1 MSTKVCITIQVE
13 VTDLDLSGCRVYPP
27 NGLHDGY
34 EVDTSDI
41 TFWNYEVVDCDYDSI
56 CRHLVENWIEGK
68 EYERS
73 EMMSG
78 REDMAKH

>member
-1 MSTKVCITIQVE
+1 MKVCITIQVD
-13 VTDLDLSGCRVYPP
+13 VTDLNLSGCRVYPP

-41 TFWNYEVVDCDYDSI
+41 TFWNYEVHDADYDSI

-68 EYERS
+68 EYEQS

>member
-1 MSTKVCITIQVE
+1 MKVCITIHVD
-13 VTDLDLSGCRVYPP
+13 VSDLDLSGCRVYPP

-41 TFWNYEVVDCDYDSI
+41 KFWNYECVDADYDSI
-56 CRHLVENWIEGK
+56 CRHLVEEHIEGR
-68 EYERS
+68 EYAMS

-78 REDMAKH
+78 HEDMAKH

>member
-1 MSTKVCITIQVE
+1 MKVCITIQVD
-13 VTDLDLSGCRVYPP
+13 VTDLNLSGCRVYPP

-41 TFWNYEVVDCDYDSI
+41 TFWNYEVHDADYDSI

>member
-1 MSTKVCITIQVE
+1 MSKVCITIQVD
-13 VTDLDLSGCRVYPP
+13 VTDLDLSGCQVYPP
-27 NGLHDGY
+27 NGLHEGF

-41 TFWNYEVVDCDYDSI
+41 KFWNYEVVDCDYDSI
-56 CRHLVENWIEGK
+56 CRHLVEDWIDGK

-78 REDMAKH
+78 REDMATH

>member
-1 MSTKVCITIQVE
+1 MKVCITIHVD
-13 VTDLDLSGCRVYPP
+13 VTDLNLSGCRVYSP
-27 NGLHDGY
+27 NGLHEGY

-41 TFWNYEVVDCDYDSI
+41 KFWNYEVHDADYDSI
-56 CRHLVENWIEGK
+56 CRHLVESWIDGK

>member
-1 MSTKVCITIQVE
+1 MSKVWIQINVD
-13 VTDLDLSGCRVYPP
+13 VRDLDLSGCRVYPP

-41 TFWNYEVVDCDYDSI
+41 KFWNYEVHDADYDSI
-56 CRHLVENWIEGK
+56 CRHLVEEHIEGR
-68 EYERS
+68 EYAMS